1 MGYKFDK
8 KKLKP
13 AVSGEQTG
21 SDPAYLASLPNSL
34 IMRVMQDPAAE
45 KEADRLSR
53 GVTAQTPD
61 GLMAEMGSRLGA
73 DFSDVRFHSDTAS
86 MNRSKALGARAWAQG
101 SDVHFGKGGFDPKI
115 AAHELVHT
123 VQQGAVQGNVSQSVP
138 NGSVQLF
145 RGENENDV
153 RRRAVP
159 ANASNLA
166 LMSEQKDSSIYGQRV
181 FGDLKDPVKKL
192 AQKSGSRI
200 RNVSEDSGINF
211 LYNLG
216 ERDYS
221 GKEILRDIASREVI
235 NKDDQYDRT
244 DEYEGFLSYM
254 QGRTDKVGLEAAS
267 LQAGILNGQP
277 RYQHNLNE
285 NVNKRAYEMTEAEL
299 ANDTFNPTNDTEV
312 AQVLDRIEHAQ
323 GPQEAYRM
331 FLEYTEGRQYPIAEF
346 NRRSR
351 WVNFAQQPVPYLK
364 NAQGQDVDLTEGQ
377 ANQYKRNFETVTQR
391 INALTVIADGAKDM
405 GNRMPKDSQL
415 RERFKKRYIDAMGKL
430 RQAKEEKRQMGV
442 LQYRHKSGNNVDINT
457 DLLKVKLKNMVRQV
471 RDYPELKH
479 KIGALN
485 IQWNQSE
492 GAFRE
497 DTSENTMA
505 VSTNMGAREP
515 TTIHYDAWMDRAT
528 PEGQR
533 LRDMINKNVSIG
545 NLNKAG
551 NHELGH
557 ILESTLNNTQEKYD
571 KSETSNDI
579 LQSVLPKVMTQQE
592 LSQVNYN
599 AEDGVNKYKKA
610 IYQGQIDTTSPIFK
624 TKKMTSPYGQSKP
637 GEWFAEAFHDV
648 YTRGAGAKE
657 TSKEIVKEYE
667 KRQIAQQKRTF
678 QKKQRG
684 FLSNLFVKTRRW
696 FSKMWNYGARP
707 GAQGQ
712 AQNANPAAAVPQLN
726 AANVNPGPD
735 AALPPVNNAV
745 NANVDPIAAVPPV
758 NDPLY
763 ANAVGN
769 NDPLQLDEANAG
781 GNEVNQAD
789 ANQAAN
795 VNPIAQIVNANPED
809 VLNTSMIAIAPKKR
823 NFKKKKKKKK

>member
-1 MGYKFDK
+1 MGYKFGK
-8 KKLKP
+8 KKIKT
-13 AVSGEQTG
+13 AGIVKQTG
-21 SDPAYLASLPNSL
+21 SDPAHSVPLPNSL
-34 IMRVMQDPAAE
+34 IMRVMEDSEAE

-86 MNRSKALGARAWAQG
+86 LSRSKALGARAWAQG

-145 RGENENDV
+145 RGENENEV

-159 ANASNLA
+159 ANASNLV
-166 LMSEQKDSSIYGQRV
+166 LMSEQKESSVYGQRV

-312 AQVLDRIEHAQ
+312 AQVLDRIEHADSA
-323 GPQEAYRM
+323 PEAYRM
-331 FLEYTEGRQYPIAEF
+331 FLEYTEGRQYTTQEF

-351 WVNFAQQPVPYLK
+351 WVNFARQPVPFIT

-377 ANQYKRNFETVTQR
+377 ANQYKRKLEAVNQK

-405 GNRMPKDSQL
+405 GNRMPKGSQV
-415 RERFKKRYIDAMGKL
+415 REHLKQRYIDAKGKL
-430 RQAKEEKRQMGV
+430 RQAEEEKRQMGV
-442 LQYRHKSGNNVDINT
+442 MQYRHKSGANVDINT
-457 DLLKVKLKNMVRQV
+457 DLLKAKLKNMVRQI

-479 KIGALN
+479 KIGAMN
-485 IQWNQSE
+485 VQWNQSE
-492 GAFRE
+492 GAFRA
-497 DTSENTMA
+497 DTSENVMA
-505 VSTNMGAREP
+505 ASTNAGAYDKA
-515 TTIHYDAWMDRAT
+515 TLHYDAWMDRAT

-533 LRDMINKNVSIG
+533 TRDKINSKVTIG
-545 NLNKAG
+545 NLNKVG

-557 ILESTLNNTQEKYD
+557 VLESTLNNTDEQHE
-571 KSETSNDI
+571 KSEASNDI
-579 LQSVLPKVMTQQE
+579 LKSVLPKVMTPQE

-599 AEDGVNKYKKA
+599 AEDGVNEFDKSVHK
-610 IYQGQIDTTSPIFK
+610 GQIDTTSPIFAAK
-624 TKKMTSPYGQSKP
+624 AMSSRYGQSMP
-637 GEWFAEAFHDV
+637 AEWFAEAFHDV

-667 KRQIAQQKRTF
+667 KRQTAQQKRRF

-684 FLSNLFVKTRRW
+684 FFSNLFVKTRRW
-696 FSKMWNYGARP
+696 FSKMWNYGALP
-707 GAQGQ
+707 GAQGE
-712 AQNANPAAAVPQLN
+712 AQNANANPAAAVPQQN
-726 AANVNPGPD
+726 AANVNVDP
-735 AALPPVNNAV
+735 AAVVPPVNIAV
-745 NANVDPIAAVPPV
+745 NANPG
-758 NDPLY
+758 
-763 ANAVGN
+763 GN
-769 NDPLQLDEANAG
+769 NDPLQMDAANPGGNVVNQIEAN
-781 GNEVNQAD
+781 ED
-789 ANQAAN
+789 ANLNPVAQVMQAN
-795 VNPIAQIVNANPED
+795 QED
-809 VLNTSMIAIAPKKR
+809 VLNTSMIAHVPKKR
-823 NFKKKKKKKK
+823 NLKKKKKKK